1 MMVSLLGNKS
11 GKTLESAMNKA
22 LLTLAAVVAISTGA
36 QAKDNASRDHYMC
49 LTMHTKFVEAG
60 IERNAEFKQNLLDKY
75 NFNQDRIDITYDSF
89 KDKFQVLMQYEDM
102 DKCWVRN

>member
-1 MMVSLLGNKS
+1 MVSQTGTRS

-60 IERNAEFKQNLLDKY
+60 IKRNAEFKQNLIDKY

>member
-1 MMVSLLGNKS
+1 MVSLPGNRS

-36 QAKDNASRDHYMC
+36 QAKEDASRDHYMC
-49 LTMHTKFVEAG
+49 LTMHTVSVELTG
-60 IERNAEFKQNLLDKY
+60 IERHAEFKQNLLDKY

-89 KDKFQVLMQYEDM
+89 KTKYEVLNQYQDM
-102 DKCWVRN
+102 SKCWVRN